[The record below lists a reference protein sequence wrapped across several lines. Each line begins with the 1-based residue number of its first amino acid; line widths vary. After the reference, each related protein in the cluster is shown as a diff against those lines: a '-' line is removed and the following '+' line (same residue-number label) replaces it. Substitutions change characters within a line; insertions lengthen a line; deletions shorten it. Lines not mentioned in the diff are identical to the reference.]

1 MDRKHNLAPR
11 WTWPEAGTA
20 LGCSVDVRQV
30 GWGLGSAGLQ
40 GCVHPQA
47 SPWGIYT
54 FTHTCH
60 VPERRATSKKFGNNR
75 VTAEVRQDFSERRD
89 QSGRWRSPCSSP
101 LSGSR
106 KRVGAGTRT
115 PRCSPQSRGVGGPQ
129 THTCDLA
136 NTTIQQSGSRVCDAP
151 SCSPAPLT
159 ATLRPLPPGR
169 LASHP
174 CRLILCPTVWALRF
188 CAPVSRGPV
197 GPAPSGGNCSR
208 ESSATAHQERTHLAP
223 APSSQSGEGVS
234 GSFSRRA
241 TARR

>member
-1 MDRKHNLAPR
+1 MLS
-11 WTWPEAGTA
+11 G
-20 LGCSVDVRQV
+20 RQT
-30 GWGLGSAGLQ
+30 GGSGAWGLLGSGGSLPFRAVSTHRPAPGD
-40 GCVHPQA
+40 
-47 SPWGIYT
+47 
-54 FTHTCH
+54 FTVLLTP
-60 VPERRATSKKFGNNR
+60 VTSLKEEPHQRSLGTTGSQQK
-75 VTAEVRQDFSERRD
+75 VRQDFSERRD
-89 QSGRWRSPCSSP
+89 QSGRWSSHCSSP

-106 KRVGAGTRT
+106 KRMGAGTRT
-115 PRCSPQSRGVGGPQ
+115 ARCSPQSRGVGGPQ

-174 CRLILCPTVWALRF
+174 CRLILCPTVWALGF

-208 ESSATAHQERTHLAP
+208 ESSATAHQERIHLTP
-223 APSSQSGEGVS
+223 APSSQPGEGVS